1 MINCRQAADDPDVRF
16 GLRESA
22 FIIVRREEQ
31 PFVWKATIGA
41 LSKEAYLD
49 CSYWEGCRMKTT
61 SLVAAGFLAVCI
73 SLIGCE
79 QKVDVARGVSFANDV
94 LPILEANCI
103 ECHDIAAEGVAT
115 SGLNL
120 RDYDGVMQGTR
131 SGLVVVPNSSESSSL
146 YLVVAHQTDPQIQM
160 PPHHGDAVAEGRGP
174 SLSENEIKT
183 IQDWIDQGA
192 LDN

>member
-1 MINCRQAADDPDVRF
+1 
-16 GLRESA
+16 
-22 FIIVRREEQ
+22 
-31 PFVWKATIGA
+31 
-41 LSKEAYLD
+41 
-49 CSYWEGCRMKTT
+49 MKTT

-79 QKVDVARGVSFANDV
+79 QKVDAARGVSFANDV

-120 RDYDGVMQGTR
+120 RDYGGVMQGTR
-131 SGLVVVPNSSESSSL
+131 SGLAAVPNSSESSAL
-146 YLVVAHQTDPQIQM
+146 YLVVAHQPDPQIQM
-160 PPHHGDAVAEGRGP
+160 PPHHSDALPEGSAP
-174 SLSENEIKT
+174 ALNENEIKT
-183 IQDWIDQGA
+183 IKDWIDQGA